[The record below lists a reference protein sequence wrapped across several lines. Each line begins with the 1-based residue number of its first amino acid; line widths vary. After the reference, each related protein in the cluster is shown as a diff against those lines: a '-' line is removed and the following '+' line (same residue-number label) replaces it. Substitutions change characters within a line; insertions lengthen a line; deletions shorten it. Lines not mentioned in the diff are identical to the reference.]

1 MGVNVNFKRG
11 THAALMALKTG
22 AGYVDGTFYLTTD
35 TNRLYFSQNGNLVD
49 LNQYIHMATGINP
62 SSPPSSSTTGYANLQ
77 QGDIY
82 YWSDRNI
89 LAICDDPAAGEWTQ
103 LNPDTSLV
111 ANANNITLTNGTNQ
125 INLALLVQDSKGTQ
139 SRGAFSIAGGTNVT
153 VSQADGVITISST
166 DTNDNA
172 TYTLGTT
179 ASATSGI
186 VKLAGAGVGG
196 TDSSITLSGDGSAI
210 EVSSDAAGNI
220 TISGTGGLL
229 AMSTTYNPAGG
240 FQINYTTTDGA
251 TATAAITPTIT
262 YGENNATSAV
272 FASGTAALDVY
283 TKAEVDAAISDA
295 EAAANAMT
303 YKGTVSDDDKASKIV
318 STANVGDTYKAE
330 EDFTLSGIGNVK
342 TGDLLIAKGSDGNV
356 TWDLVPSGDDQTI
369 TGSVSGNNASI
380 SDQDGLLAGLTVNGS
395 SSSYGTIGVANSI
408 SGKLNTL
415 TISHGAAGS
424 GTAFTIPA
432 ATTTTTQ
439 SQDNNNTTL
448 TIPVI
453 TGISKDDAGH
463 VTAVSGATYVL
474 EDTHANV
481 SSVAI
486 NVSNS
491 TTANANIQIAV
502 ADSDTPNLPKTA
514 NFNLASDN
522 LEITSTSSNN
532 VYTINLNYVWGT
544 F

>member
-11 THAALMALKTG
+11 THAALMNLAS
-22 AGYVDGTFYLTTD
+22 YVDGTFYLTTD

-62 SSPPSSSTTGYANLQ
+62 SSPPSSSTTGYTNLQ

-89 LAICDDPAAGEWTQ
+89 LAICDDPSTGEWTQ

-125 INLALLVQDSKGTQ
+125 INLSLLVQDSKVTQ
-139 SRGAFSIAGGTNVT
+139 STGAFSIAGGTNVT
-153 VSQADGVITISST
+153 VSQTNGVITISST

-179 ASATSGI
+179 ASASNGI
-186 VKLAGAGVGG
+186 VKLAGAGTGG
-196 TDSSITLSGDGSAI
+196 TDSSVTLTGDGS
-210 EVSSDAAGNI
+210 VSVTSDAAGNI
-220 TISGTGGLL
+220 TISGTGGLS
-229 AMSTTYNPAGG
+229 AMSTTYNAAGG
-240 FQINYTTTDGA
+240 FQINYTTTDGS
-251 TATAAITPTIT
+251 TATTAITPTIT

-303 YKGTVSDDDKASKIV
+303 YKGTVSDDDKATKIV

-342 TGDLLIAKGSDGNV
+342 TGDLLIAKGSDGSV

-395 SSSYGTIGVANSI
+395 SSSYGTIGVASSI

-424 GTAFTIPA
+424 GTAFTVPA
-432 ATTTTTQ
+432 ATTATTQ
-439 SQDNNNTTL
+439 SQENNNTTL

-453 TGISKDDAGH
+453 TGISKDAAGH

-502 ADSDTPNLPKTA
+502 ADSDTPQLPKTA

-532 VYTINLNYVWGT
+532 VYTVNLNYVWGT